1 MRDIFMLCFRPA
13 CFRRVLAPG
22 YCGQDAEIVG
32 GEQGP
37 VMKRHCERSEAIHS
51 FILPLYGLLRC
62 ARNDGRHSFAISPLV
77 FARGFVSFVPLSRK
91 RAQGMPGARCT
102 RSLESKKG

>member
-37 VMKRHCERSEAIHS
+37 VMKRHCERSEATHS
-51 FILPLYGLLRC
+51 F
-62 ARNDGRHSFAISPLV
+62 FAL
-77 FARGFVSFVPLSRK
+77 
-91 RAQGMPGARCT
+91 
-102 RSLESKKG
+102 